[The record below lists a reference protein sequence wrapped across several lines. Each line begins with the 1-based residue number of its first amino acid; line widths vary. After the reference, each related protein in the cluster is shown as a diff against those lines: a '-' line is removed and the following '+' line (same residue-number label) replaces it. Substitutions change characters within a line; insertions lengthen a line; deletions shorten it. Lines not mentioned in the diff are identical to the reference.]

1 VKGTLEVFSL
11 EEILQPLCKAR
22 KFGMIDVKGAHGQY
36 GIYLEGENIYH
47 AFSPHFDSGI
57 NALFEAFI
65 ETEGEFE
72 FKELFNSEKV
82 SINKPLFEI
91 LLEGAEI
98 KSELAEVNRIIR
110 DDTIF
115 EPQLIE
121 NEIVLSADEFKFLS
135 LITREKA
142 IDVMK
147 KLNIDYIIYL
157 KRLKP
162 LLEKG
167 LVRAK

>member
-1 VKGTLEVFSL
+1 VRGTLESFSL
-11 EEILQPLCKAR
+11 EEILQQLCKAR

-36 GIYLEGENIYH
+36 GIYLQGENVYH
-47 AFSPHFDSGI
+47 AFSPHFDRGM

-72 FKELFNSEKV
+72 FKESLNSKV
-82 SINKPLFEI
+82 ISINKPLFEI
-91 LLEGAEI
+91 FLEGAEI
-98 KSELAEVNRIIR
+98 KSELVEVNRLIR

-121 NEIVLSADEFKFLS
+121 SEVVLSADEFGFLS
-135 LITREKA
+135 HITREKVT
-142 IDVMK
+142 DVMK
-147 KLNIDYIIYL
+147 KLNINYISFL
-157 KRLKP
+157 RRLKP

-167 LVRAK
+167 FVKVN